1 MILDALARIYDRG
14 GDDSMAMWDNDAIR
28 RIGRKT
34 CVHISND
41 NRAKHSLDVAPAGST

>member
-14 GDDSMAMWDNDAIR
+14 GDDSMAMLDNDAIR

-34 CVHISND
+34 L
-41 NRAKHSLDVAPAGST
+41 RAHL